1 LCMNELVD
9 LIKNNQ
15 AYLVSRILHY
25 AKLYK
30 YVKYTSTMEE
40 AWNASIAGISGKLID
55 TLLTDSQIPEIVA
68 DLDFSQ
74 SPISSFGLVEAQ
86 KHRTRGITL
95 EMFLGLLKY
104 YRQAYL
110 DLVRESIEN
119 VEQRYLFEL
128 WINRYFDYNEI
139 SFCSEWNSQSKE
151 TLILELQNA
160 NRNLEN
166 EKNKYL
172 TIFESLSSPAIV
184 INEDFY
190 CIHMNYAAQQ
200 LINKTPE
207 FSGFSYYSKLSSN
220 QKLSVLLPWLFDEF
234 KAFYKGDQSNLTIEK
249 DFDSPMQGF
258 KNLSIKFSRMLD
270 VSNQFEGAVIIFND
284 LTEHKKIEQ
293 QLRHLGFHD
302 GLTDLYNRIYM
313 DEEMVRFK
321 TGRFNPI
328 GFISIDVDGLKLVND
343 NFGHHAGDELL
354 INIAKII
361 RNSFR
366 ESDIAVRMGGDE
378 FAVIMPLCTEQ
389 SIKKA
394 CKKIAEQIDKSNE
407 DSSNIP
413 ISISIGWSM
422 GSLFHETDIKNKMRE
437 ADARMYEN
445 KRKNHAK
452 YESLFME
459 KLQDPHGLHI

>member
-1 LCMNELVD
+1 LSMQVLVD

-25 AKLYK
+25 AKLYN
-30 YVKYTSTMEE
+30 YVKYTSTLEE
-40 AWNASIAGISGKLID
+40 AWIASVKGLSGSLID
-55 TLLTDSQIPEIVA
+55 SVEKDSQIPEIFA
-68 DLDFSQ
+68 DHDFSQ
-74 SPISSFGLVEAQ
+74 SPISSFGVIEAQ
-86 KHRTRGITL
+86 KHRNRGITL
-95 EMFLGLLKY
+95 EMFLSLMKY

-110 DLVRESIEN
+110 DLVRESIEDS
-119 VEQRYLFEL
+119 EQCSLFEL
-128 WINRYFDYNEI
+128 WINRYFDHNEI
-139 SFCSEWNSQSKE
+139 SYCSEWNSQSKE
-151 TLILELQNA
+151 SLVLELQNA
-160 NRNLEN
+160 NRNLVN

-172 TIFESLSSPAIV
+172 TIFESMSSPAIV
-184 INEDFY
+184 INEEFY
-190 CIHMNYAAQQ
+190 CIHINYAAQQ
-200 LINKTPE
+200 MINKTPE
-207 FSGFSYYSKLSSN
+207 FSGFSYYSKLSLN
-220 QKLSVLLPWLFDEF
+220 QKLNVLLPWLFDEF
-234 KAFYKGDQSNLTIEK
+234 KAFYEGDQFNMTIEK
-249 DFDSPMQGF
+249 EFDSPMQGLR
-258 KNLSIKFSRMLD
+258 NLSIKFSRMLD
-270 VSNQFEGAVIIFND
+270 VSDKFEGAVILFHD

-302 GLTDLYNRIYM
+302 GLTDLYNRTYM

-321 TGRFNPI
+321 TGRFNPV

-394 CKKIAEQIDKSNE
+394 CKKIAEQIDKNNE

-422 GSLFHETDIKNKMRE
+422 GSLFHETDIKNTMRE
-437 ADARMYEN
+437 ADAQMYEN

-452 YESLFME
+452 YESLFTE
-459 KLQDPHGLHI
+459 KLQDPYGLHI